1 MRKVGMFGLFFAYN
15 VLFNFGMLGIL
26 DVMLNFYFVSL
37 GHDAATIALL
47 QSAPRVGGLLA
58 SVPIGLLTDRLGTRR
73 VMLGSSLA
81 VGVGLVVMVIWPS
94 LTVLMLAQL
103 FVGLSF
109 GAQQIAYGPFMMGLV
124 ERPERIRFFARQNM
138 FSTVAMTVGVLIGG
152 VLPALIASAA
162 VALWPSLNIG
172 AQSPAAYGITV
183 LIAALVIFIS
193 LIPLYFVRSG
203 YPIARPAHGSA
214 TQERIPWMK
223 LAYWTLPYLPFG
235 FSGGLTFPFF
245 NLFFRERFNAADEL
259 VGVVMALG
267 WLGMALVPM
276 LNPRLERRFGRVNG
290 LTLAMGIGAV
300 AFVALA
306 LAPTLWFA
314 VIAFVVG
321 LSFRNIMNPM
331 FPPMIMDALP
341 ESLQNHASS
350 LMQVM
355 WSVGWFMATAI
366 SGTIQ
371 MRYGYATT
379 TLLASATLIVT
390 ALSIVLILRHRIPHV
405 VPLAISEASAVGD

>member
-1 MRKVGMFGLFFAYN
+1 MQFFLYN
-15 VLFNFGMLGIL
+15 VLFNFSMLGIL

-47 QSAPRVGGLLA
+47 QSAPRIGGLIA

-73 VMLGSSLA
+73 VMIGSSF
-81 VGVGLVVMVIWPS
+81 VIGVGLLLMVAWPS
-94 LTVLMLAQL
+94 LIFLMIAQF

-124 ERPERIRFFARQNM
+124 ERHERIRFFARQNM
-138 FSTVAMTVGVLIGG
+138 VSTIAMTVGVLIGG
-152 VLPALIASAA
+152 VLPALIASSA
-162 VALWPSLNIG
+162 VKLWPSLNIG
-172 AQSPAAYGITV
+172 AQSPAAYGVTV
-183 LIAALVIFIS
+183 LIASLVIFAS
-193 LIPLYFVRSG
+193 LIPLYFVQSG
-203 YPIARPAHGSA
+203 YPIARTHNDSA
-214 TQERIPWMK
+214 VRERIPWGK

-245 NLFFRERFNAADEL
+245 NLFFRERFSAGDEL
-259 VGVVMALG
+259 VGVVMAIG

-276 LNPRLERRFGRVNG
+276 LNPRIERRFGRVNG
-290 LTLAMGIGAV
+290 LTLAMVIGAV

-306 LAPTLWFA
+306 LAPSLWFA
-314 VIAFVVG
+314 VVVFTIG
-321 LSFRNIMNPM
+321 LSFRNIMNPL

-366 SGTIQ
+366 SGGIQ
-371 MRYGYATT
+371 QRYGYEATT
-379 TLLASATLIVT
+379 IASAVTLIVT
-390 ALSIVLILRHRIPHV
+390 ALSITLILRHRIPRT
-405 VPLAISEASAVGD
+405 VPLAMTEAPATGD

>member
-1 MRKVGMFGLFFAYN
+1 MLFFLYN
-15 VLFNFGMLGIL
+15 VLFNFSMLGIL

-47 QSAPRVGGLLA
+47 QSAPRIGGLLA

-73 VMLGSSLA
+73 VMIGSSFM
-81 VGVGLVVMVIWPS
+81 VGVGLLLMVAWPS
-94 LTVLMLAQL
+94 LVILMIAQF

-124 ERPERIRFFARQNM
+124 ERHERIRFFARQNM
-138 FSTVAMTVGVLIGG
+138 VSTIAMTFGVLIGG
-152 VLPALIASAA
+152 VLPALIASSA
-162 VALWPSLNIG
+162 VTLWPSLNIG
-172 AQSPAAYGITV
+172 AQSPAAYGVTV
-183 LIAALVIFIS
+183 LIASLVIFAS
-193 LIPLYFVRSG
+193 LIPLYFVQSG
-203 YPIARPAHGSA
+203 YPIARAPHDSA
-214 TQERIPWMK
+214 VRERIPWGK

-245 NLFFRERFNAADEL
+245 NLFFRERFSAGDEL
-259 VGVVMALG
+259 VGVVMAIG
-267 WLGMALVPM
+267 WFGMALVPM
-276 LNPRLERRFGRVNG
+276 LNPRIERRFGRVNG
-290 LTLAMGIGAV
+290 LTLAMVIGAV

-306 LAPTLWFA
+306 LAPTLWLA
-314 VIAFVVG
+314 VVVFTVG
-321 LSFRNIMNPM
+321 LSFRNIMNPL

-366 SGTIQ
+366 SGGIQ
-371 MRYGYATT
+371 QRYGYEATT
-379 TLLASATLIVT
+379 LVAAATLIVT
-390 ALSIVLILRHRIPHV
+390 ALSISLILRHRIPRA
-405 VPLAISEASAVGD
+405 VPFAMSEAPATGD